1 MFENMR
7 KDGLRHPAERT
18 KPALRRDC
26 IQYLDAFRTL
36 SASRLW
42 NQVGPQRIVLS
53 EMTNWLEQLGYR
65 GEELIKAC
73 RMVSTLDDIEVSD
86 FYKKQAAKAK

>member
-7 KDGLRHPAERT
+7 KDGLSHPAAKT

-26 IQYLDAFRTL
+26 IPYLDAFRPL

-42 NQVGPQRIVLS
+42 NEVGPQRIVLS
-53 EMTNWLEQLGYR
+53 EMTGWLEQLGYR
-65 GEELIKAC
+65 GEELLKAC

-86 FYKKQAAKAK
+86 FYKKQAAK

>member
-1 MFENMR
+1 MFDNMR
-7 KDGLRHPAERT
+7 KDGLSHPAEKT

-53 EMTNWLEQLGYR
+53 EMAGWLERLGYS
-65 GEELIKAC
+65 GEDLFTAC